1 MTEHL
6 KQNLDPRGVLTLK
19 LDRPEVHNAF
29 GEQLIAELTKV
40 LEAAADNPAVRLLV
54 LTGAGKS
61 FSAGADMHWMS
72 SMLAASA
79 DENEQ
84 DAQRLARMLRR
95 LNYFPKPTIA
105 RINGPAFGG
114 GVGLIACCDI
124 TIATEAAQFALTEVR
139 LGLVP
144 AVISPF
150 VFRRLGESQSR
161 RLFLTAERFDAR
173 TAQQLGL
180 VQMVVAESELDNELD
195 AAINTQIELL
205 LQGGP
210 TAIKHAKRLVFSV
223 AGHDNTRQRQID
235 EDNARLIARLR
246 VSEEGQEGLRAFLEK
261 RLPSWRLTGN
271 YSDLQDK
278 E

>member
-6 KQNLDPRGVLTLK
+6 KQSIDPRGVMTLQ

-40 LEAAADNPAVRLLV
+40 LEVAADDPAVRLLV

-79 DENEQ
+79 DENEL

-124 TIATEAAQFALTEVR
+124 TIAIETAQFALTEVR

-173 TAQQLGL
+173 NAQQLGL
-180 VQMVVAESELDNELD
+180 VQMVVTEDELD

-210 TAIKHAKRLVFSV
+210 TAIKFAKRLVFSV

-261 RLPSWRLTGN
+261 RRPGWRHSNNGSGGDAQT
-271 YSDLQDK
+271 K
-278 E
+278 